1 MSSLEESIRLEWNG
15 DVDFG
20 DGKLQQLYKSYCQR
34 LRGLEYIDFSKF
46 RSHPQL
52 VLMALNLEG
61 SYLTDDLK
69 FLTDGM
75 FNIIQTWLYVL
86 QTLLAHYLNVALKNA
101 SDEYASKVESGSTEK
116 ILYSLGW
123 KVDELTRLIQ
133 AGCKFFMEII
143 SLQEILINKDSDL
156 ISGYVWLR
164 LAQAKAELT
173 PFIKRTP

>member
-75 FNIIQTWLYVL
+75 FNII
-86 QTLLAHYLNVALKNA
+86 
-101 SDEYASKVESGSTEK
+101 
-116 ILYSLGW
+116 
-123 KVDELTRLIQ
+123 
-133 AGCKFFMEII
+133 
-143 SLQEILINKDSDL
+143 
-156 ISGYVWLR
+156 
-164 LAQAKAELT
+164 
-173 PFIKRTP
+173 